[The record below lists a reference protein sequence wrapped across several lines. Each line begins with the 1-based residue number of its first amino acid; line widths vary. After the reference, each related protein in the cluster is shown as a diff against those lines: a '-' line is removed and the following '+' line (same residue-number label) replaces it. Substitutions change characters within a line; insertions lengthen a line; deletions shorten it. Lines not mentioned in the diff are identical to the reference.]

1 VSDGCTK
8 LAGILNWSTTMTA
21 TGLVGHYDIDALIM
35 RLRLGSQ
42 ASELHGSLCGY
53 LAGGGSLRGVSVLAA
68 LQLDAEGE
76 KTIPSPSDQALLDRL
91 VKQCEADLA
100 DPELGFEPILP
111 EDDRPLTERAEAMV
125 EWCQGF
131 LGGFGLVGATVH
143 AKLSE
148 EAQEILRDLGTIA
161 GSSFDFENET
171 EDEDALIEVQEF
183 VRVGAMLLH
192 TECAASIKPASGRL
206 H

>member
-1 VSDGCTK
+1 
-8 LAGILNWSTTMTA
+8 MTA
-21 TGLVGHYDIDALIM
+21 TGLLGQDDIAALIM
-35 RLRLGSQ
+35 RLRLGIQ

-53 LAGGGSLRGVSVLAA
+53 LAGGGSLRGASVLSA

-76 KTIPSPSDQALLDRL
+76 KTLPSASDQALLDRL
-91 VKQCEADLA
+91 VKQCETDLA

-111 EDDRPLTERAEAMV
+111 DDDRPLTERAEAMV

-131 LGGFGLVGATVH
+131 LGGFGLAGATAH

-148 EAQEILRDLGTIA
+148 EAQEILRDLGAIA
-161 GSSFDFENET
+161 GSSFDFEDEA

-183 VRVGAMLLH
+183 VRVAAMLLQ
-192 TECAASIKPASGRL
+192 TECAASVKPASGRL